1 MVECVWGV
9 NPMSKVEEYRENA
22 AECDRM
28 ARTARDEAERRTWK
42 DIAQSWSRL
51 AEQKSAAKMEEPRD

>member
-1 MVECVWGV
+1 
-9 NPMSKVEEYRENA
+9 MSKVEEYRANA

-42 DIAQSWSRL
+42 DMAASWSRL
-51 AEQKSAAKMEEPRD
+51 AEQKSAAKMEESRD